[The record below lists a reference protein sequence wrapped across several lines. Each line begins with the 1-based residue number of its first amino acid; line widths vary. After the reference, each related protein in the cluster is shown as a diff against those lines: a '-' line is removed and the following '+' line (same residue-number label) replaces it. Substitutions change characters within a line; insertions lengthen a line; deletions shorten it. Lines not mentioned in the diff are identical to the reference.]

1 MDDTVTR
8 EFEEAWNLL
17 KQGLQPSQ
25 RATDAMALFQ
35 QVQEAKRQRMAMNP
49 QQGQKMAPTQQQQW
63 GSQMGTQ
70 PPQQP
75 PQGSI
80 AQQLQPQQQQNPYQP
95 AQPPPHPAFRN
106 NTTPPVPTGQ
116 MHPTQQQWGSQMGTQ
131 PPQQRPVPE
140 LMGLMGRQPQPQQY
154 QLK

>member
-1 MDDTVTR
+1 MTR

-49 QQGQKMAPTQQQQW
+49 QQQQW
-63 GSQMGTQ
+63 GPQLGTQ
-70 PPQQP
+70 PTQRP
-75 PQGSI
+75 PQGS
-80 AQQLQPQQQQNPYQP
+80 LPQQQQQPQQHISSGNVAAAQQQPNPYPPQP
-95 AQPPPHPAFRN
+95 QA
-106 NTTPPVPTGQ
+106 Q

-140 LMGLMGRQPQPQQY
+140 MMGLMGRQPQPQQY